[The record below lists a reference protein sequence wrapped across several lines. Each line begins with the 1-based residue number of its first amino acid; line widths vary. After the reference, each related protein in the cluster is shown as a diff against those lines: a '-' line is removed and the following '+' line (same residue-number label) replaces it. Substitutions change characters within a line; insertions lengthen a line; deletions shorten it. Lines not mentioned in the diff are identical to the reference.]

1 MSTLALRTTD
11 MTERLFDDYAAHATA
26 VAEGSRFA
34 ACIVVTPRGRS
45 GYPVYYAVCENRS
58 FRDKTQA
65 EEAAAKALAAI
76 MTLEGDGT
84 PVFPEGYTGFDDE
97 PPAA

>member
-1 MSTLALRTTD
+1 
-11 MTERLFDDYAAHATA
+11 MTERIFDHYAAQGTA
-26 VAEGSRFA
+26 VAEGSRFT
-34 ACIVVTPRGRS
+34 ACIVVTPIGRS
-45 GYPVYYAVCENRS
+45 GFPVYFAICENRS
-58 FRDKTQA
+58 FRDKALA

-76 MTLEGDGT
+76 ETLEDDGT

>member
-1 MSTLALRTTD
+1 
-11 MTERLFDDYAAHATA
+11 MTERLFDDYVVRSTA
-26 VAEGSRFA
+26 VPEGSRFT
-34 ACIVVTPRGRS
+34 ACIVVTPTARN

-58 FRDKTQA
+58 FRDEQVA

-76 MTLEGDGT
+76 LSLEGDGT

-97 PPAA
+97 PPGPTEA